1 MTRTLFFGD
10 TPHRLAGAQR
20 SLLAAIGAAREL
32 GLDPVMLFPA
42 DGAMPDA
49 CRAEGLEV
57 RILEGSEAFHTFG
70 KALLRMGA
78 LGQARV
84 ALREL
89 LPYARRLARVVE
101 RERADVVHFNTARG
115 AIMAGLGA
123 HLAGRDLVLHVRGTP
138 AIGARLWTAAQGLSG
153 RLILVAR
160 ALEAYLAP
168 SARRRARVV
177 YNGVPVTTE
186 REPPRGPDV
195 AARFGAPA
203 HWFAGDV
210 PVVVALSSL
219 VPFKGLHHLVR
230 AARMLR
236 DRGVELRL
244 VLAGTGLGDRYE
256 AWLRGLPADL
266 GVADRVVF
274 AGFVADVASL
284 LAASDGLVLP
294 SVETER
300 LELDGVVQ
308 QVHGN
313 EGLPRSVLEAM
324 AAGRVVVATDIAGV
338 REQIEHE
345 RTGLLVPPGDAVA
358 ISEALARVAADAGF
372 RRAAGGA
379 AREVARA
386 RFSVEVAG
394 HGLLDVLREISSA
407 RPPTIRLAD
416 ALAAMRDALRV
427 TP

>member
-160 ALEAYLAP
+160 ARGVPRALGP
-168 SARRRARVV
+168 PARSRRLQRRARHH
-177 YNGVPVTTE
+177 
-186 REPPRGPDV
+186 RARA
-195 AARFGAPA
+195 AARPRRRCAVRSTGA
-203 HWFAGDV
+203 
-210 PVVVALSSL
+210 
-219 VPFKGLHHLVR
+219 LVR
-230 AARMLR
+230 R
-236 DRGVELRL
+236 
-244 VLAGTGLGDRYE
+244 
-256 AWLRGLPADL
+256 
-266 GVADRVVF
+266 
-274 AGFVADVASL
+274 
-284 LAASDGLVLP
+284 
-294 SVETER
+294 
-300 LELDGVVQ
+300 
-308 QVHGN
+308 
-313 EGLPRSVLEAM
+313 
-324 AAGRVVVATDIAGV
+324 
-338 REQIEHE
+338 
-345 RTGLLVPPGDAVA
+345 
-358 ISEALARVAADAGF
+358 
-372 RRAAGGA
+372 
-379 AREVARA
+379 
-386 RFSVEVAG
+386 
-394 HGLLDVLREISSA
+394 
-407 RPPTIRLAD
+407 
-416 ALAAMRDALRV
+416 
-427 TP
+427 